1 MKLKIASARYSI
13 GEPPDFAAFAS
24 RVGARVASAAGAGA
38 QIVVLPEYLTLE
50 AAAGQSE
57 AVRAD
62 FVRSLA
68 ALQASHADYVEL
80 ARELARRHAIY
91 LVAGTFLR
99 DGGEG
104 RYRNRAYLVAPDG
117 TLAFQDKLTL
127 TGFERDAEVIEPGDA
142 LKVFDTAFGRIG
154 IGICYD
160 IEFPLYARAQ
170 VEAGARVLLVPSCT
184 DTEAG
189 ATRVR
194 VGCQARALEN
204 QVFVACAVTAGV
216 APWSPAL
223 DVNTGEAAI
232 YTPIDRGFPS
242 DGIAT
247 RSTEGADWTVAE
259 LDLAALDAFKREA
272 QVANATDWLAQLRP
286 PVLRA
291 RVEAL

>member
-1 MKLKIASARYSI
+1 MKLKIATARYDI
-13 GEPPDFAAFAS
+13 GEPLDFTAFAS
-24 RVGARVASAAGAGA
+24 RVGARVASACADGA
-38 QIVVLPEYLTLE
+38 QIVVLPEYLALE
-50 AAAGQSE
+50 AAAGQPE

-68 ALQASHADYVEL
+68 ALQTGHVDYMEL

-91 LVAGTFLR
+91 LVAGTFLL
-99 DGGEG
+99 DAGGR
-104 RYRNRAYLVAPDG
+104 RYRNRAYLAAPDG

-127 TGFERDAEVIEPGDA
+127 TGFERDARVIEAGDA

-223 DVNTGEAAI
+223 DVNSGEAAI
-232 YTPIDRGFPS
+232 YTPIDRGFPPS
-242 DGIAT
+242 GVAACSSAGDDWVF
-247 RSTEGADWTVAE
+247 AD
-259 LDLAALDAFKREA
+259 LDLAALDAFKRDA
-272 QVANATDWLAQLRP
+272 QVANANDWLAQLRP
-286 PVLRA
+286 SVLRA